1 MITRNDIFEAFNRLN
16 VIKERLEKEGKS
28 FNTLSTKEADDALR
42 EILPKSD
49 SVSDLLAVLYSI
61 QHDSAMI
68 EEILSGNGKILITS
82 CDITKEPPV
91 VRYEYQELDG
101 IKEHTNKFV
110 TDARYIDNIIK
121 EDK

>member
-68 EEILSGNGKILITS
+68 EEILSGNGTILITS